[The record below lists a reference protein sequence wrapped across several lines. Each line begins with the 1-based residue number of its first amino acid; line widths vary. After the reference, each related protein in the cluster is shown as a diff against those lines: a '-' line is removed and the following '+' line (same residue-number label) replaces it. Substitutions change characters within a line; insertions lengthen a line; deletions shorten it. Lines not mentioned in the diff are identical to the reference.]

1 MEDNRLQLAY
11 NQDSHPV
18 FNKICFWLITV
29 DILFLPYLSFMAVSA
44 SVLIVALWVLFNYNK
59 IVHDREGSFFII
71 MLFLMF
77 FGTIMC
83 LLYTGPVRLE
93 TTFGTAVKRFFQYAL
108 CFGTYFFYKDYFGKH
123 EVNIK
128 KIILF
133 TIIYMAI
140 FALLYQ
146 LFPREYATFKIAI
159 NPADNHTVRY
169 LANSVN
175 YRFNYLWT
183 DPNNISYL
191 VAGIAAWFLLQK
203 DISNIQKLFVLVI
216 STYIAFCTV
225 SNGGLI
231 ILLLMCFIVFFRSLV
246 NALKNGI
253 KVRTFFF
260 VWSVIIVIFIV
271 IKATNI
277 LDSINLKY
285 FSVFIER
292 LGQYSSSSTGG
303 RLEDLLYSFR
313 FLNPIMLIM
322 GTGNEGF
329 SYEIGHIYWI
339 GMYGVP
345 AYIIFMWLMFRKTPK
360 QKWSQYIWIIPFF
373 VGFTMN
379 VAIGEYKWM
388 AIYLMLLAYSRVSA
402 TVQENTYE
410 DEMMN

>member
-18 FNKICFWLITV
+18 LNNICFWLITV

-44 SVLIVALWVLFNYNK
+44 SVLIVALWILSSYSK
-59 IVHDREGSFFII
+59 IVHDCEGSFFII
-71 MLFLMF
+71 MLFIML
-77 FGTIMC
+77 FGTIIC
-83 LLYTGPVRLE
+83 LLYTGPVRFE
-93 TTFGTAVKRFFQYAL
+93 TTFGTAVKRFFQYGL
-108 CFGTYFFYKDYFGKH
+108 CFGTYFFYKDYFSKH
-123 EVNIK
+123 DVNIK

-146 LFPREYATFKIAI
+146 LFPREYATLKIAI
-159 NPADNHTVRY
+159 NPADNHTRRY

-191 VAGIAAWFLLQK
+191 VAGIAAWFLLQN
-203 DISNIQKLFVLVI
+203 DTSNIQKLFVLVI

-231 ILLLMCFIVFFRSLV
+231 ILLLMCFIVFFRAFV
-246 NALKNGI
+246 NAFKNGI
-253 KVRTFFF
+253 EERTFFF
-260 VWSVIIVIFIV
+260 ICGVIIAFFIV
-271 IKATNI
+271 IQTTNI

-285 FSVFIER
+285 FSVFKER
-292 LGQYSSSSTGG
+292 LGHYSSSSTGG
-303 RLEDLLYSFR
+303 RLEDLLYSFQ

-329 SYEIGHIYWI
+329 VTEIGHIYWI
-339 GMYGVP
+339 GMYGIP
-345 AYIIFMWLMFRKTPK
+345 AYGIFMWLMFRKTPN

-379 VAIGEYKWM
+379 IAIGEYKWM
-388 AIYLMLLAYSRVSA
+388 AIYLMLLAYSRVTA
-402 TVQENTYE
+402 LKEIDVYYG
-410 DEMMN
+410 